1 MSEQDWALASSETHI
16 QKGMADREQVER
28 TADRIRDELLLTLGE
43 LERRRELAMNMPYQ
57 VMRHRKLLLVGGGV
71 VLMLVGA
78 GVGVAIWRVRHREEL
93 LAKKRREALR
103 RAWHHPER
111 LAASEKS
118 RPLSVELGRK
128 LVLIFVGALASS
140 IAKSSARTLVPEPE
154 EGPSEEQLLAQQERQ
169 QAVTH

>member
-1 MSEQDWALASSETHI
+1 MSEQDRALASSETRI
-16 QKGMADREQVER
+16 TKGMADREQVEH
-28 TADRIRDELLLTLGE
+28 TADRIRGELLLTLGE
-43 LERRRELAMNMPYQ
+43 LERRRALAMNVPYQ
-57 VMRHRKLLLVGGGV
+57 LMRHRELLLVGGGV

-103 RAWHHPER
+103 RAWRHPER
-111 LAASEKS
+111 LAASAKS

-128 LVLIFVGALASS
+128 LVLIFAGALASS
-140 IAKSSARTLVPEPE
+140 IAKSSARTLVPEDAPN
-154 EGPSEEQLLAQQERQ
+154 EEQLQAQRERQ